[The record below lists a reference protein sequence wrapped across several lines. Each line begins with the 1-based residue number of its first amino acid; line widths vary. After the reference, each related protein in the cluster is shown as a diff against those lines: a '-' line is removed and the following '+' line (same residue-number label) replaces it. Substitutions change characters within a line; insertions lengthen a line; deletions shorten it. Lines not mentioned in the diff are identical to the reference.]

1 MDGHIALYPGTFD
14 PATKGHTD
22 IIKRAAAVVDKLYV
36 GVASNAGKGPLFSV
50 EERVAMV
57 RDEIDAMSDRGL
69 AANISV
75 VVVEGL
81 LVHSARKL
89 GVTVLVRGLR
99 AVTDFEY
106 EIQMASLNKSLD
118 PGIET
123 IFLMASDRHQFIS
136 SRFVKEIGALGGKID
151 DLVSPLGAK
160 RLHDKF
166 GSGKT
171 VQAGA
176 ASKVY

>member
-36 GVASNAGKGPLFSV
+36 GVAGNAGKGPLFSV
-50 EERVAMV
+50 DERVAMV

-151 DLVSPLGAK
+151 DFVSPLVAK